1 MKAGYQIALY
11 SPIWKMFIKMNK
23 NGTMAC
29 SPIVENG
36 IFPLGWESEIF
47 RVIEIKP
54 NYFALWSPTWKM
66 FIKMNKNGTMGCS
79 PIIENGIFPSGW
91 ESEIFALT
99 IIKPFI
105 DENERKV
112 IVKDEDRKR
121 KLEEKEKEKALKL
134 FLQETDRKLKLEA
147 KEKERNQKQ
156 EEKEKI
162 EKQHKLKSSRG
173 VVFCIYCGSLE
184 GTYSFCDGRKN
195 GHNYVFMKDKKDR
208 WHIKCNKCGADRSD
222 SNYSCS

>member
-1 MKAGYQIALY
+1 
-11 SPIWKMFIKMNK
+11 
-23 NGTMAC
+23 
-29 SPIVENG
+29 
-36 IFPLGWESEIF
+36 
-47 RVIEIKP
+47 
-54 NYFALWSPTWKM
+54 
-66 FIKMNKNGTMGCS
+66 MGCS
-79 PIIENGIFPSGW
+79 PIVENGIFPSGW
-91 ESEIFALT
+91 ESEIFAIT

-121 KLEEKEKEKALKL
+121 KLEEKEKEKELKL
-134 FLQETDRKLKLEA
+134 FLQETERKLKQEA
-147 KEKERNQKQ
+147 KEIETKQKQ
-156 EEKEKI
+156 EDKEKQKRIKQEEKEKEKEKI

-173 VVFCIYCGSLE
+173 DVFCIYCGSLE
-184 GTYSFCDGRKN
+184 GEIYTYSYCDGRKN

>member
-36 IFPLGWESEIF
+36 IFPLGWKSEIF
-47 RVIEIKP
+47 EVIEINS
-54 NYFALWSPTWKM
+54 NYFAFWSPTWKM

-79 PIIENGIFPSGW
+79 PIVENGIFPLSW
-91 ESEIFALT
+91 ESEIFAST

-112 IVKDEDRKR
+112 TAKNEDRKR

-134 FLQETDRKLKLEA
+134 FLKET
-147 KEKERNQKQ
+147 ERIQKQ
-156 EEKEKI
+156 EVKEKEKEKI

-173 VVFCIYCGSLE
+173 VVFCVYCGSLE
-184 GTYSFCDGRKN
+184 GTYNFCDGRKN
-195 GHNYVFMKDKKDR
+195 GHNYVFMKDKKER
-208 WHIKCNKCGADRSD
+208 WHLKCNKCGADRID
-222 SNYSCS
+222 SNYSCV